1 MAGGLPDFWT
11 ISSFHTEPLLLV
23 MKRNETHHPQN
34 RLLEPKDAYILG
46 KMKSSLSPTIRF
58 WFLLVVFFCFGLS
71 LGEYFLQSPRK
82 TRRHFIHDF
91 QRRSLLIISKNRS
104 WRSFKKLSV
113 ASVFWTAKMSCKL
126 RGLLYLREPQHTPPA
141 YTLKH
146 PQENRKWKEF
156 YSKTVG

>member
-11 ISSFHTEPLLLV
+11 ISSFHTEPLPLV
-23 MKRNETHHPQN
+23 MKWNEPHHPQN
-34 RLLEPKDAYILG
+34 RFLQPKDAYILG

-58 WFLLVVFFCFGLS
+58 WILVGCFFCFGLS
-71 LGEYFLQSPRK
+71 LGECFLHFPRK
-82 TRRHFIHDF
+82 THHLFIHDF
-91 QRRSLLIISKNRS
+91 QRKSLLIISKNRS

-126 RGLLYLREPQHTPPA
+126 QGLLYLREPQHTPPA

-146 PQENRKWKEF
+146 SQPTGKWKEF
-156 YSKTVG
+156 YS